1 MDKCTQIAE
10 TIGMLNEINSS
21 PVSHSKAKSIEKQ
34 SIEEYKQKL
43 LSICRSNEQLIKE
56 PARPLPATE
65 S

>member
-43 LSICRSNEQLIKE
+43 LSICRNNEQLIK
-56 PARPLPATE
+56 
-65 S
+65 